1 MAETERQ
8 TLPVRGMHCAAC
20 VGKVEAALRGVPGVS
35 DASVNLATERAT
47 VAFDPTR
54 ADLTA
59 LQTAVA
65 AAGYEL
71 VEPTAAGHAAL
82 DRERAERDREQRA
95 MRRRVLVGAALS
107 APVLVGSMTELFPW
121 APDWLRDPWVLLALA
136 TPVQFWVGAPFHR
149 GFVRDLR
156 YRTASMSTLVSL
168 GTNAAYFFSLAVTL
182 WPHVFM
188 RLGAMTYYETSAVV
202 ITLVVLGRWLEARAR
217 GRTSEAIRRL
227 VSLAPRT
234 ARVLR
239 DGQEVDVPAD
249 AVQVGDL
256 VRIRPGERMPVDGIV
271 VEGSSTVDESMLT
284 GESLPVDKGPQSRV
298 IAGTVNR
305 AGSFVFRASAVG
317 RETTLARIIQLVE
330 EAQGSRAPIQRLA
343 DRVAAVFVP
352 IVLVV
357 AALTFV
363 GWLLLGPEP
372 RLLLALTTAVSVLVI
387 ACPCAMGLATPTAI
401 MVATGKGAEH
411 GLLIKS
417 AAALE
422 VLHKVDVLVFDKT
435 GTLTVGRPEITDV
448 IVQAA
453 GRAAGPSRAE
463 ASGEMTED
471 EVLGLAAAAEQA
483 SEHPLGEAI
492 VRRAKQRGVA
502 FPLVTGFT
510 SVAGQGVDVLTT
522 EGRILLGN
530 RRLMEAR
537 GVDMGV
543 RAAGPSRAEA
553 SGEISDIGPWAER
566 ARSLQSEGKTIIYL
580 AFAGRLVALLAAAD
594 VLKPDAAATV
604 AQLTALGIEVVM
616 LTGDNRQTA
625 EAIARQAGIE
635 RVLAGVLPEDKAREI
650 RRLQEQGHLV
660 AMVGDG
666 VNDAPALAQA
676 EVGVAMGSGTDV
688 AIEAADVTLM
698 RGQLAGVVAAIELSR
713 RTIRI
718 VKENLVWAFGY
729 NVVLIPVAA
738 GVLYPLGGG
747 LLSPILAGTAMA
759 FSSVSVVANSLRLRR
774 WKPRPAPTLKEEP
787 VAIDPVCRM
796 TVEPAKAA
804 AQSTYKGQ
812 TYYFCAV
819 GCKQRFDHE
828 PERYLG
834 QT

>member
-1 MAETERQ
+1 MA
-8 TLPVRGMHCAAC
+8 
-20 VGKVEAALRGVPGVS
+20 
-35 DASVNLATERAT
+35 
-47 VAFDPTR
+47 
-54 ADLTA
+54 
-59 LQTAVA
+59 
-65 AAGYEL
+65 
-71 VEPTAAGHAAL
+71 
-82 DRERAERDREQRA
+82 
-95 MRRRVLVGAALS
+95 
-107 APVLVGSMTELFPW
+107 
-121 APDWLRDPWVLLALA
+121 
-136 TPVQFWVGAPFHR
+136 
-149 GFVRDLR
+149 
-156 YRTASMSTLVSL
+156 TLVSL

-217 GRTSEAIRRL
+217 GRTAEAIRRL

-239 DGQEVDVPAD
+239 DGQEVDVPTD
-249 AVQVGDL
+249 AVLVGDL
-256 VRIRPGERMPVDGIV
+256 LRIRPGERMPVDGVV
-271 VEGSSTVDESMLT
+271 VEGTSTVDESMLT
-284 GESLPVDKGPQSRV
+284 GESLPVEKAPQSRV
-298 IAGTVNR
+298 VAGTVNR
-305 AGSFVFRASAVG
+305 AGSFVFRATAVG
-317 RETTLARIIQLVE
+317 SETTLARIIHLVE

-357 AALTFV
+357 AALTFAA
-363 GWLLLGPEP
+363 WLLLGPEP

-448 IVQAA
+448 IVPGTAA
-453 GRAAGPSRAE
+453 I
-463 ASGEMTED
+463 TED
-471 EVLGLAAAAEQA
+471 EALGLAAAAEQA

-492 VRRAKQRGVA
+492 VRRAKERGVA
-502 FPLVTGFT
+502 LPPVTGFT
-510 SVAGQGVDVLTT
+510 SVPGQGVDALTT
-522 EGRILLGN
+522 EGRVLLGN

-537 GVDMGV
+537 GIDL
-543 RAAGPSRAEA
+543 S
-553 SGEISDIGPWAER
+553 PWAER
-566 ARSLQSEGKTIIYL
+566 ARSLQSEGKTVISL

-594 VLKPDAAATV
+594 VLKADATSTV
-604 AQLTALGIEVVM
+604 ARLKELGVEVVM
-616 LTGDNRQTA
+616 LTGDNRQTG
-625 EAIARQAGIE
+625 EAIGRQAGIE
-635 RVLAGVLPEDKAREI
+635 RVLAEVLPEDKAREI
-650 RRLQEQGHLV
+650 RRLQEQKHLV

-676 EVGVAMGSGTDV
+676 DVGVAMGSGTDV

-698 RGQLAGVVAAIELSR
+698 RGQLASVVGAIELSR
-713 RTIRI
+713 RTIRVI
-718 VKENLVWAFGY
+718 RGNLIWAFGY

-747 LLSPILAGTAMA
+747 LLSPILAGAAMA

-774 WKPRPAPTLKEEP
+774 WTPRPAANPREVP
-787 VAIDPVCRM
+787 MAVDPVCKM
-796 TVEPAKAA
+796 SVEPAKAA

-819 GCKQRFDHE
+819 GCKQKFDRE

-834 QT
+834 QK